1 MFGMVSVGPL
11 RGTALTPFLSRKTRF
26 RQACRRRF
34 PPPRDVAYTC
44 GAMASST
51 ALLGDFLTYLEVE
64 RNRSERTV
72 KNYDFYLKRFF
83 TWAKGVAPQKITL
96 DMVRQYRVWLNRY
109 KDERGQ
115 SMKKN
120 TQNYHL
126 IALRSFL
133 KYLAKRDIDTLAPEK
148 IELARMPERSVEFL
162 DAPEL
167 ERLLEAPLAGGK
179 AGEGGWSLLQLRDKA
194 ILETLFS
201 TGLRVSELAG
211 LTRQMVNLKREEFT
225 VRGKGDKPRV
235 VFLSN
240 QSRHWLM
247 QYLDRRRDTE
257 PHLFVSHDRA
267 GKGREYDGGLTPR
280 SIQRI
285 VEHYARAAGI
295 TKRITP
301 HTVRHTFATDLLR
314 NGADIRSVQTLLGHS
329 SITTT
334 QIYTHITDERLKEVY
349 NSYHAKRRRKKDR

>member
-1 MFGMVSVGPL
+1 
-11 RGTALTPFLSRKTRF
+11 
-26 RQACRRRF
+26 
-34 PPPRDVAYTC
+34 
-44 GAMASST
+44 MAKDRTLIS
-51 ALLGDFLTYLEVE
+51 DFMTYLEVE

-72 KNYDFYLKRFF
+72 KNYDFYLRRFF
-83 TWAKGVAPQKITL
+83 TWAQHVPPEKIDL
-96 DMVRQYRVWLNRY
+96 DLVRKYRVWLNRA
-109 KDERGQ
+109 KDQHGR

-133 KYLAKRDIDTLAPEK
+133 KYLAKRDVKTLAPEK
-148 IELARMPERSVEFL
+148 IELARMPERSVAFL

-167 ERLLEAPLAGGK
+167 ERLLEAPLVGRK
-179 AGEGGWSLLQLRDKA
+179 GEEPPSLLQLRDKA
-194 ILETLFS
+194 ILEMLFS

-211 LTRQMVNLKREEFT
+211 LTREMVNLKQEEFT

-240 QSRHWLM
+240 QARHWL
-247 QYLDRRRDTE
+247 QLYLDRRGDVE

-267 GKGREYDGGLTPR
+267 ANGREYDGGLTPR

-285 VEHYARAAGI
+285 VEHYARVAGI

-334 QIYTHITDERLKEVY
+334 QIYTHITDERLREVY
-349 NSYHAKRRRKKDR
+349 DAFHAKRRKR

>member
-1 MFGMVSVGPL
+1 ML
-11 RGTALTPFLSRKTRF
+11 EH
-26 RQACRRRF
+26 
-34 PPPRDVAYTC
+34 VAYNIDMPTLNI
-44 GAMASST
+44 
-51 ALLGDFLTYLEVE
+51 LLSDFLVYLEVE

-72 KNYDFYLKRFF
+72 KNYDFYLRRFF
-83 TWAKGVAPQKITL
+83 IWAKNVSPEKITL
-96 DMVRQYRVWLNRY
+96 DLVRQYRVWLNRY
-109 KDERGQ
+109 KDERGK

-126 IALRSFL
+126 IALRSLL
-133 KYLAKRDIDTLAPEK
+133 KYLSKRDVKTLAPEK
-148 IELARMPERSVEFL
+148 IELARMPERSVAFL
-162 DAPEL
+162 DSGEL
-167 ERLLEAPLAGGK
+167 ERLLEAPLKGG
-179 AGEGGWSLLQLRDKA
+179 EDLVRLRDKT
-194 ILETLFS
+194 ILEMLFS

-211 LTRQMVNLKREEFT
+211 LKKDTINLKREEFT

-240 QSRHWLM
+240 QARYWLEK
-247 QYLDRRRDTE
+247 YLAKRKDMS
-257 PHLFVSHDRA
+257 PFLFTSHDRA
-267 GKGREYDGGLTPR
+267 GKGRDYDGGLTPR
-280 SIQRI
+280 SVQRI

-334 QIYTHITDERLKEVY
+334 QIYTHITDERLREVY
-349 NSYHAKRRRKKDR
+349 NAFHAKGKKKK

>member
-1 MFGMVSVGPL
+1 
-11 RGTALTPFLSRKTRF
+11 
-26 RQACRRRF
+26 
-34 PPPRDVAYTC
+34 
-44 GAMASST
+44 MAPASGLIS
-51 ALLGDFLTYLEVE
+51 DFLTYLEVE

-72 KNYDFYLKRFF
+72 RNYDFYLKRFF
-83 TWAKGVAPQKITL
+83 GWAKDATPEKLTL

-109 KDERGQ
+109 KDERGEPL
-115 SMKKN
+115 KKS

-133 KYLAKRDIDTLAPEK
+133 KYLAKRDIGTLAPEK
-148 IELARMPERSVEFL
+148 IELAKMPERSVEFL
-162 DAPEL
+162 DESEL
-167 ERLLEAPLAGGK
+167 ERLLEAPLKAQAGASPADG
-179 AGEGGWSLLQLRDKA
+179 LLPPVRLRDKA

-201 TGLRVSELAG
+201 SGLRVSELAG
-211 LTRQMVNLKREEFT
+211 LTREMINLKNEEFT

-240 QSRHWLM
+240 QARFWLKD
-247 QYLDRRRDTE
+247 YLAKRTDVD

-267 GKGREYDGGLTPR
+267 GKGRDSSGLTPR

-285 VEHYARAAGI
+285 VEHYAKAAGI

-301 HTVRHTFATDLLR
+301 HTLRHTFATDLLR

-334 QIYTHITDERLKEVY
+334 QIYTHITDERLREVY
-349 NSYHAKRRRKKDR
+349 DKFHGRRRKG

>member
-1 MFGMVSVGPL
+1 MAKDQ
-11 RGTALTPFLSRKTRF
+11 ALI
-26 RQACRRRF
+26 
-34 PPPRDVAYTC
+34 
-44 GAMASST
+44 
-51 ALLGDFLTYLEVE
+51 GDFLTYLEVE

-72 KNYDFYLKRFF
+72 KNYDFYLRRFYK
-83 TWAKGVAPQKITL
+83 WAQDPTPEKITL
-96 DMVRQYRVWLNRY
+96 DLVRKYRVWLNRY
-109 KDERGQ
+109 KDDRGKG
-115 SMKKN
+115 MKKN

-133 KYLAKRDIDTLAPEK
+133 KYLSKRDVQTLAPEK

-167 ERLLEAPLAGGK
+167 ERLLEAPLAAGK
-179 AGEGGWSLLQLRDKA
+179 GEGQSLLQLRDKA
-194 ILETLFS
+194 ILEMLFS

-211 LTRQMVNLKREEFT
+211 LTREMVNLKREEFT
-225 VRGKGDKPRV
+225 VRGKGDKPRM

-240 QSRHWLM
+240 QARHWLEL
-247 QYLDRRRDTE
+247 YLKRRGDVE

-267 GKGREYDGGLTPR
+267 ANGRDSAGGLTPR

-349 NSYHAKRRRKKDR
+349 NAFHAKRRKK